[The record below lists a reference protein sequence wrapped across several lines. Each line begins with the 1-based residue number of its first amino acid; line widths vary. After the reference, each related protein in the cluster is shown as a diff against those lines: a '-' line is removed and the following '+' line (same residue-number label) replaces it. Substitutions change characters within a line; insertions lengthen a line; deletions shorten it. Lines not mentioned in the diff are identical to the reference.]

1 MKRNLRR
8 VIAILMALFL
18 CVGSV
23 SWNELPAKAA
33 SAVYSGTDGALTWS
47 IDSDGHL
54 LVEGTGDYS
63 GSTPAWTSHAMSIK
77 TATIKVTGITKM
89 SNFLKNC
96 SELTSV
102 DLSGLTTSSVTN
114 MYGMFYGCSKLKYLD
129 VSNFNTGKVVD
140 MNGMFY
146 GCASLV
152 TLDLDN
158 FNTQNVTN
166 IAGMFYNCTRL
177 KNLNVNNFNTKKVE
191 YMAFLFTN
199 CNNLKSLDLSSFD
212 MASTTAV
219 TIMFSGCDSLES
231 IKTPKN
237 NKCAVALPNG
247 GNDNWID
254 TESKIYTELPN
265 NLSYSV
271 LLTYG
276 TPATTSYSGMIGNL
290 EWSINSKGH
299 LLVEGTGD
307 YTYNSS
313 SAWWRYRS
321 SIKTA
326 EINVTD
332 ITNLSFLFADC
343 TALTSVDLSGLNT
356 SKVTNMRYMFNNCSK
371 LTFVDLS
378 GLDTSKVES
387 MEMMFSACTSLL
399 NLKLDGIDTTS
410 VTDMRRTFAD
420 CTKLKNL
427 DVSSFNTSNVTN
439 MNSMFSN
446 CKNLLGLDVSNFDT
460 ANVTDMSS
468 MFSDCANVPNI
479 DVSNF
484 NTSNSTN
491 MRSMFAGC
499 SNLTS
504 IDVTGFNTSNVTD
517 MNSMFGGCSNLTN
530 IDLRGFN
537 TSNVKNMGTM
547 FSRCS
552 SLTNIDVSSFN
563 TTNVTNMRY
572 MFSECSGLTSL
583 DVTQF
588 DTTNAT
594 SKYGG
599 LAEMF
604 AGCSG
609 LTSLDVSNFD
619 TSNVVS
625 MSGMFSRCSNLTS
638 LDLSNFDMTNSR
650 GGDMFIGC
658 DNLMTL
664 KTPKNNSSNIALYVN
679 SKGYFTD
686 EYGTIYHELPVNQ
699 GNSIMLTRVRGV
711 ESKQPDVGSGTA
723 ETPYEID
730 EAAELMWFME
740 KVNAGENSIHA
751 KLTDDIDMNPGYKFA
766 QDGNYTK
773 SPEAGL
779 ITYWIPIGN
788 DDIQYLGTFDG
799 QNHVIKGIYCDSKHH
814 NTTHFSRGYGL
825 FGHCDESSEIKNL
838 KTENSFIRGEN
849 CCGVG
854 LICGISSG
862 KISNCHGEG
871 IVYGSEAG
879 GICGASLGEIIN
891 CYSKGTISGPDGI
904 GGICG
909 TSQGSVFNC
918 YNEGEIK
925 SERGA
930 LLGGICG
937 LSVTG
942 VISNCYNT
950 GTVYGEYGAGG
961 ICGQSSGEIV
971 NCYNTGTVYGEYGAG
986 GICGLAWSGEVS
998 IENCYNIGS
1007 VTGNEKVDMIFGY
1020 TEEADV
1026 ILSNN
1031 FYLANTETDSFD
1043 GTTYKTASQFASGE
1057 VAYLLQAAQT
1067 GTENVWGQLI
1077 GEETHPVLKGVKVYN
1092 VENCNGGQYSNSSE
1106 SKAHNMINKVCVVC
1120 GEGKDVNL
1128 SGYTISLTGNIAV
1141 NFHVQLSEK
1150 VLSDSSAYMLF
1161 TFADGDTSKVKISDA
1176 ELKTDGKK
1184 TYYVLT
1190 CEVQAPEINDEFTAK
1205 VITTV
1210 CETEVYTY
1218 SVKTYANY
1226 ILNNTEN
1233 NAEYAKAAPM
1243 IRAMLNYGGYSQKQF
1258 GHNTGSLANAGLYTE
1273 SEDPVLVGTVPTLT
1287 EHAFTAPSKN
1297 IGVKYYGT
1305 SLLLNSET
1313 TIRHYFTFT
1322 EGENIAEI
1330 REKYEFKLADGT
1342 VLTPLMRGG
1351 MIYIDIKDINAADL
1365 DVKYEVTVTNKT
1377 TLETI
1382 TFSYS
1387 ALSYAKYV
1395 LDYALAGTNLV
1406 NVIKAM
1412 YFYNEA
1418 ANSYFG

>member
-1 MKRNLRR
+1 MKRNLRK
-8 VIAILMALFL
+8 VMAILMALFL

-33 SAVYSGTDGALTWS
+33 STVYSGTDGALTWS

-307 YTYNSS
+307 YTYDSS

-420 CTKLKNL
+420 CTKLTNL

-547 FSRCS
+547 FGRCS

-563 TTNVTNMRY
+563 TTNVTNMSY
-572 MFSECSGLTSL
+572 MFYECSGLTSL

-799 QNHVIKGIYCDSKHH
+799 QNHVIEGIYCDS
-814 NTTHFSRGYGL
+814 TRSSSAFYGYVGL
-825 FGHCDESSEIKNL
+825 FGYCG
-838 KTENSFIRGEN
+838 ENSILAKTGLKNSYIYSDNGTVGGLCGKSLGE
-849 CCGVG
+849 
-854 LICGISSG
+854 ISSCFNEASVG
-862 KISNCHGEG
+862 K
-871 IVYGSEAG
+871 GSLTG
-879 GICGASLGEIIN
+879 GICGEGNKVSNCYNSGCITGSGEALGGIAGVANTVIN
-891 CYSKGTISGPDGI
+891 CYNTSDISNGI
-904 GGICG
+904 FVGGICG
-909 TSQGSVFNC
+909 ILMGDVA
-918 YNEGEIK
+918 Y
-925 SERGA
+925 
-930 LLGGICG
+930 
-937 LSVTG
+937 V
-942 VISNCYNT
+942 
-950 GTVYGEYGAGG
+950 
-961 ICGQSSGEIV
+961 
-971 NCYNTGTVYGEYGAG
+971 
-986 GICGLAWSGEVS
+986 
-998 IENCYNIGS
+998 ENCYSTGS
-1007 VTGNEKVDMIFGY
+1007 VSGVEMSGAILGLSQCTEMMI
-1020 TEEADV
+1020 A
-1026 ILSNN
+1026 NN
-1031 FYLANTETDSFD
+1031 FYLADSESDTLD

-1057 VAYLLQAAQT
+1057 VTYLLQSAQT
-1067 GTENVWGQLI
+1067 DSEIVWGQLI
-1077 GEETHPVLKGVKVYN
+1077 GEETYPVLGGVRVYN
-1092 VENCNGGQYSNSSE
+1092 IENCNGGQYSNSSE

-1128 SGYTISLTGNIAV
+1128 SGYTISLKGNIAV
-1141 NFHVQLSEK
+1141 NFHIQLSEK

-1161 TFADGDTSKVKISDA
+1161 TFADGDTSKVKVSDA
-1176 ELKTDGKK
+1176 ELKTDGNK
-1184 TYYVLT
+1184 TYYILT
-1190 CEVQAPEINDEFTAK
+1190 CEVQAPEINDEFTAQ

-1218 SVKTYANY
+1218 SVKTYADY
-1226 ILNNTEN
+1226 ILNNTESN
-1233 NAEYAKAAPM
+1233 DEYAKAAPM
-1243 IRAMLNYGGYSQKQF
+1243 VKAMLNYGGYSQKQF

-1287 EHAFTAPSKN
+1287 EHAFTASSKN